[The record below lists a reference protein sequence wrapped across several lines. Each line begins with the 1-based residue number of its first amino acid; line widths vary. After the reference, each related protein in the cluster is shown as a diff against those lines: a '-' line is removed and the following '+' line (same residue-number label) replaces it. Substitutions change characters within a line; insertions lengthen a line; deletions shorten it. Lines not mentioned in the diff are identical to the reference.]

1 MENNSFVDRYFPEI
15 FIFSSITILVVS
27 LFVMNSVIFPFFAA
41 AASAYIT
48 YPLFLFTFK
57 VVKKPRISAILI
69 VFLLILII
77 AGTIL
82 IILPVL
88 IKQIESFIDYLPT
101 LLNKIDFYISKFS
114 GKKLFAGKFNPD
126 NIKEILSMVYSNIS
140 FDSSITFATFVQKL
154 FSGVFSVA
162 SIIINLVII
171 PILTYYFFV
180 DWKGIKELYI
190 KLVPKKHRK
199 DTEKLLE
206 KVNESLAGYIR
217 GQLLMALF
225 VGAFFAV
232 TLTAIGI
239 RYSFLISFAAGVMN
253 MIPYVGFYTGLI
265 PSLLL
270 AIFDNG
276 DLFHIVGVI
285 VIFLSEAAIENV
297 IYPMVMS
304 RTTGIKPLL
313 IFFAIFFGATYGG
326 FLGIVVGVPVV
337 AMILPVFESFMEKRE
352 AE

>member
-1 MENNSFVDRYFPEI
+1 MDNSSFIDRYFPEI
-15 FIFSSITILVVS
+15 FIFSSVSLLVIS
-27 LFVMNSVIFPFFAA
+27 LFVMNSVMFPFFAA

-48 YPLFLFTFK
+48 YPLFLFTLK
-57 VVKKPRISAILI
+57 VVKKTRVSALLI
-69 VFLLILII
+69 VFFLVLII

-82 IILPVL
+82 VILPVL
-88 IKQIESFIDYLPT
+88 IKQVESFIDYLPT
-101 LLNKIDFYISKFS
+101 LLNRIDFYLSKFL
-114 GKKLFAGKFNPD
+114 GKKLFAGKFNPES
-126 NIKEILSMVYSNIS
+126 IKTILSTIYQNIS
-140 FDSSITFATFVQKL
+140 IDSSLSFATFAQKI
-154 FSGVFSVA
+154 FSGVFSIA

-180 DWKGIKELYI
+180 DWKGIKDLYL
-190 KLVPKKHRK
+190 KLAPKKHRK
-199 DTEKLLE
+199 ETENLLE

-225 VGAFFAV
+225 VGLFFAV

-239 RYSFLISFAAGVMN
+239 RYSFLIAFAAGVMN

-326 FLGIVVGVPVV
+326 FLGIVIGVPVV
-337 AMILPVFESFMEKRE
+337 AMILPVFDSFMKKRE
-352 AE
+352 TE